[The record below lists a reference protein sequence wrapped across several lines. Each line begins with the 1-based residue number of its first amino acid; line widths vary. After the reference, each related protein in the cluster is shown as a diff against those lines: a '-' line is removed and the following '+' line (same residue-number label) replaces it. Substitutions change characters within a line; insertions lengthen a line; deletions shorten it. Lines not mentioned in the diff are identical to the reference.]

1 MPAIVALLADD
12 VFGGERE
19 AAPDD
24 VDKTTGR
31 ARRSGASVERV
42 RAAGRAN
49 EPRHRRFGLYAVC
62 VDDQGATFCLW
73 QPTD

>member
-24 VDKTTGR
+24 VDETTER
-31 ARRSGASVERV
+31 ARFRLFTE
-42 RAAGRAN
+42 
-49 EPRHRRFGLYAVC
+49 C
-62 VDDQGATFCLW
+62 VDDQGATFRLW